1 MKRFEDLTIKQV
13 KKEIVYW
20 ETNKGTEA
28 KTIVVHS
35 ISQDPDEDMYEQGD
49 GHWCE
54 QFYAT
59 VEINDELFK
68 RGYEWDTESEDILSS
83 WGYEENNDNDDLPEN
98 VVARLDYAG
107 QALDTLELDPN
118 DDVDIEGKLPVTV
131 TSIRMDYPFPVER
144 GSYNVYDI
152 APANTWGELLTETI
166 KVFQREYNAGKAD
179 QMPHALSDYII
190 ERIDIHPSPSHL
202 ATICIGS

>member
-20 ETNKGTEA
+20 ETNHGTET

-35 ISQDPDEDMYEQGD
+35 ISQDPDEDMYQQGNE
-49 GHWCE
+49 HWCE

-68 RGYEWDTESEDILSS
+68 LGYEWDTESEDILSS
-83 WGYEENNDNDDLPEN
+83 WGYEKNNDNDDLPEN

-118 DDVDIEGKLPVTV
+118 DDVDIEGKLPDTV

-179 QMPHALSDYII
+179 KVPHALSDYII